1 MRRLSPDFPEVC
13 VSLRTLVFDARW
25 GCLSNL
31 SGAKI
36 PRASS
41 PRRPRR
47 ALAKLSLTGASP
59 LGANASSRATLLC
72 LCVPSAGS
80 QSVSSYNS
88 RPRPNFPFWA
98 GILSHAF
105 AFPRGRR
112 SDRAPGS
119 SWAPSEDYP
128 DQVSAQLGSPPSPPE
143 PRPLP
148 PTAAL
153 RELLRLM
160 RPGCFRFVFTPSSPQ
175 LGTLRKKKV
184 GVKSVCPDKV
194 AGTPRLGRK
203 RGGGV
208 VRTAKAEAWTPL
220 FLAGSPGLFTS

>member
-1 MRRLSPDFPEVC
+1 MR
-13 VSLRTLVFDARW
+13 
-25 GCLSNL
+25 CLSNL

-36 PRASS
+36 PRASN

-47 ALAKLSLTGASP
+47 ALATLSLTRASP

-80 QSVSSYNS
+80 PSVSSYNS

-98 GILSHAF
+98 GILSYAF
-105 AFPRGRR
+105 GFPRGRR

-153 RELLRLM
+153 REAAATDAPRVLSFCFHSLLSAAGKTAEEKSGGEKRVSRQSGGDTTA
-160 RPGCFRFVFTPSSPQ
+160 RPE
-175 LGTLRKKKV
+175 
-184 GVKSVCPDKV
+184 
-194 AGTPRLGRK
+194 AG
-203 RGGGV
+203 RGGG
-208 VRTAKAEAWTPL
+208 
-220 FLAGSPGLFTS
+220 